1 MIMDKDNSKSLELD
15 EVAAFLKKIFTI
27 LFDVIRKSSSLF
39 GRNAI
44 TMAQTVFVNDIFL
57 AIDRNGH
64 GMVTPDELF
73 SDFPPVLLEGV
84 TQLPDT
90 LSNKRNALVQ
100 VKRFLDFLSE
110 IGTQVLGKLGAI
122 DKEAFFK
129 KWKALIVDMA
139 EEALETFKS
148 QTKDG
153 SPLVTQQVKNIKA
166 GLDGLKSVSASFLIL
181 VKGKIHA

>member
-1 MIMDKDNSKSLELD
+1 
-15 EVAAFLKKIFTI
+15 
-27 LFDVIRKSSSLF
+27 
-39 GRNAI
+39 
-44 TMAQTVFVNDIFL
+44 
-57 AIDRNGH
+57 
-64 GMVTPDELF
+64 
-73 SDFPPVLLEGV
+73 VLLEGV

-129 KWKALIVDMA
+129 KWKVLIVDMA